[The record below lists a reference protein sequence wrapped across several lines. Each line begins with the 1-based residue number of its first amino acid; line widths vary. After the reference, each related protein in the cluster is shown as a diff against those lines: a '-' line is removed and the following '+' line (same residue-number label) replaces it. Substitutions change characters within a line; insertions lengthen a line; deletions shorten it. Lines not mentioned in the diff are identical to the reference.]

1 MIERDNDDGR
11 TDGRSLGS
19 RAGLSRGLN
28 LQREGP
34 EPRLTEGKRRV
45 DPKTDGQTMRGK
57 HPQSDVGFRESS
69 AFARKGDSRNILAR
83 SVRGRYAVVHATKS
97 LDGSDPV
104 PTNFW
109 ARSSFGK
116 T

>member
-1 MIERDNDDGR
+1 MDAV
-11 TDGRSLGS
+11 S
-19 RAGLSRGLN
+19 GLALGLN
-28 LQREGP
+28 LQRGP
-34 EPRLTEGKRRV
+34 KPRRTEGKRRV

-57 HPQSDVGFRESS
+57 HPQHFQFDVGFRESS
-69 AFARKGDSRNILAR
+69 AFAGKRDSRNISAH
-83 SVRGRYAVVHATKS
+83 VRNADGGTAVLATKS
-97 LDGSDPV
+97 LDASDPV